1 MTEEKPSSQSVD
13 VAGSHNLIVQF
24 IGDGNKI
31 TVGEPHL
38 CLTRYETRRL
48 AADAGQGEED
58 TLLLSAYGAS
68 IPMLGRE
75 ETLKSLWSWMEDGR
89 PISVKAL
96 IGSAGRGK
104 TRLALELADAA
115 AGKGWRAGFVTA
127 HELARF
133 QGQQNLAAW
142 GWNAPTL
149 VIVDYAARDV
159 DRIRDWLAEL
169 SDHRNLTDAE
179 AARGKPFR
187 LLLLERQAGPTGG
200 WWADLFGRADG
211 EGRAVRRL
219 LDGEGPVELPEIA
232 TPERR
237 REILAATLARA
248 GSDLVPPQAGLNPD
262 FDRKLA
268 ELTWGGEPL
277 FLMMAALTA
286 ARANFEHVLA
296 LARDD
301 LAFKIAERELTRIE
315 GIAGARGLPAPF
327 ARHMAAAATLCQ
339 VLGRASA
346 HAVIDGEKRALG
358 REGAGDAATVF
369 ETLRRAL
376 PDPAAEAVSPILPD
390 VVGEAAMLRVWD
402 GHRGRDGAAA
412 ALRLVAVSRAAV
424 VAGVVRTCQDFA
436 IHGHEAPLLWLD
448 ALGDQATPELP
459 TLLELLDAIPLET
472 LSMRE
477 TDLRL
482 NEVANTAL
490 LARVATDDSE
500 INRSM
505 LAISYNNLSVRLG
518 SLGRREEAL
527 AAVAEAVAI
536 RRDLATARPDAFRP
550 DLAMSLN
557 NLSARLSSLGRREE
571 ALAAVAEAVALYRDL
586 ATAHPDAFRPD
597 LAGALNNLSG
607 DLSSLSRR
615 EEALAAVE
623 EAVAIRRDLAA
634 ARPDAFR
641 PDLAMSLNNMS
652 NRLSSLGRRE
662 EALAA
667 VEEAVAIRRDLAAA
681 RPDAFRPDLAAA
693 LNNLSVHLTGL
704 ARPEEAQSATLE
716 SVVIYR
722 ELAAEYPDAFRPD
735 LAMSLLNLA
744 IDMIEARN
752 MEEALTHAEEAGAIY
767 RDMAE
772 RHPDAFGEDL
782 ARAAK
787 SVGAHSGRDRR
798 WMSQGAV

>member
-286 ARANFEHVLA
+286 ALANFEHVLA

-301 LAFKIAERELTRIE
+301 LAFEIAERELTRIE

-339 VLGRASA
+339 GLGRAPA
-346 HAVIDGEKRALG
+346 HAVVDGEKRALG

-412 ALRLVAVSRAAV
+412 ALGLVAVSRAAV

-472 LSMRE
+472 PSMRE

-527 AAVAEAVAI
+527 AAEAVAI

-586 ATAHPDAFRPD
+586 ATARPDAFRPD
-597 LAGALNNLSG
+597 LAIALNNLSNG
-607 DLSSLSRR
+607 LSDLGRR

-652 NRLSSLGRRE
+652 NGLGSLGRRE
-662 EALAA
+662 EAL
-667 VEEAVAIRRDLAAA
+667 
-681 RPDAFRPDLAAA
+681 
-693 LNNLSVHLTGL
+693 
-704 ARPEEAQSATLE
+704 
-716 SVVIYR
+716 
-722 ELAAEYPDAFRPD
+722 
-735 LAMSLLNLA
+735 
-744 IDMIEARN
+744 
-752 MEEALTHAEEAGAIY
+752 
-767 RDMAE
+767 
-772 RHPDAFGEDL
+772 FG
-782 ARAAK
+782 K
-787 SVGAHSGRDRR
+787 RR
-798 WMSQGAV
+798 WRRWRRRWRCIAIWPRRARTPSGPIWPGRSTTCRAI

>member
-1 MTEEKPSSQSVD
+1 M
-13 VAGSHNLIVQF
+13 
-24 IGDGNKI
+24 
-31 TVGEPHL
+31 
-38 CLTRYETRRL
+38 
-48 AADAGQGEED
+48 
-58 TLLLSAYGAS
+58 
-68 IPMLGRE
+68 
-75 ETLKSLWSWMEDGR
+75 
-89 PISVKAL
+89 
-96 IGSAGRGK
+96 
-104 TRLALELADAA
+104 
-115 AGKGWRAGFVTA
+115 
-127 HELARF
+127 
-133 QGQQNLAAW
+133 
-142 GWNAPTL
+142 
-149 VIVDYAARDV
+149 IVDYAARDV

-237 REILAATLARA
+237 PEILAATLARA
-248 GSDLVPPQAGLNPD
+248 GSDLVPPQAGLNSD

-301 LAFKIAERELTRIE
+301 LAFEIAERELTRIE

-339 VLGRASA
+339 GLGRASA

-527 AAVAEAVAI
+527 AAVAEAVALY
-536 RRDLATARPDAFRP
+536 RDLATARPDAFRP

-586 ATAHPDAFRPD
+586 ATARPDAFRPD

-607 DLSSLSRR
+607 DLSSLSHR

-641 PDLAMSLNNMS
+641 PDLA
-652 NRLSSLGRRE
+652 G
-662 EALAA
+662 
-667 VEEAVAIRRDLAAA
+667 
-681 RPDAFRPDLAAA
+681 A

-782 ARAAK
+782 ARAESLLAHIRGEI
-787 SVGAHSGRDRR
+787 GAG
-798 WMSQGAV
+798 

>member
-1 MTEEKPSSQSVD
+1 M
-13 VAGSHNLIVQF
+13 
-24 IGDGNKI
+24 
-31 TVGEPHL
+31 
-38 CLTRYETRRL
+38 
-48 AADAGQGEED
+48 
-58 TLLLSAYGAS
+58 
-68 IPMLGRE
+68 
-75 ETLKSLWSWMEDGR
+75 
-89 PISVKAL
+89 
-96 IGSAGRGK
+96 
-104 TRLALELADAA
+104 
-115 AGKGWRAGFVTA
+115 
-127 HELARF
+127 
-133 QGQQNLAAW
+133 
-142 GWNAPTL
+142 
-149 VIVDYAARDV
+149 IVDYAARDV

-248 GSDLVPPQAGLNPD
+248 GSDLVPPQAGLNSD

-301 LAFKIAERELTRIE
+301 LAFEIAERELTRIE

-339 VLGRASA
+339 GLGRASA

-557 NLSARLSSLGRREE
+557 NLAGDLSLLGRREE

-586 ATAHPDAFRPD
+586 ATARPDAFRPD
-597 LAGALNNLSG
+597 LAG
-607 DLSSLSRR
+607 
-615 EEALAAVE
+615 
-623 EAVAIRRDLAA
+623 
-634 ARPDAFR
+634 
-641 PDLAMSLNNMS
+641 
-652 NRLSSLGRRE
+652 
-662 EALAA
+662 
-667 VEEAVAIRRDLAAA
+667 
-681 RPDAFRPDLAAA
+681 A

-782 ARAAK
+782 ARAESLLAHIRGEI
-787 SVGAHSGRDRR
+787 GAG
-798 WMSQGAV
+798 

>member
-301 LAFKIAERELTRIE
+301 LAFEIAERELTRIE

-586 ATAHPDAFRPD
+586 ATARPDAFRPD

-782 ARAAK
+782 ARAESLLAHIRGEI
-787 SVGAHSGRDRR
+787 GAG
-798 WMSQGAV
+798 